1 MAKRVTLKPTFK
13 IENIVASAALGAEL
27 DLYAIAKAS
36 VDVDYEPEQFP
47 GAIYKI
53 KEPKV
58 ALLLFKNGKIIC
70 TGAKTEADIKRAIDM
85 VIKVVRKYILTEKKL
100 AKRFKLHTEFRI
112 ENIVASADLGVELDL
127 YAIAKASA
135 DVDYEPEQ
143 FPGAIYKIKEPK
155 VALLLFKN
163 GKIICTGAKTEAD
176 IKKAIDQVIKVV
188 KNYIL
193 SEKK

>member
-1 MAKRVTLKPTFK
+1 MPAYKARDIVAKRVALKPQFK
-13 IENIVASAALGAEL
+13 
-27 DLYAIAKAS
+27 
-36 VDVDYEPEQFP
+36 
-47 GAIYKI
+47 
-53 KEPKV
+53 
-58 ALLLFKNGKIIC
+58 
-70 TGAKTEADIKRAIDM
+70 
-85 VIKVVRKYILTEKKL
+85 
-100 AKRFKLHTEFRI
+100 I

-127 YAIAKASA
+127 YAIAKASP

-193 SEKK
+193 SDKKG

>member
-1 MAKRVTLKPTFK
+1 MAKSRSRRVTLHPQFK
-13 IENIVASAALGAEL
+13 
-27 DLYAIAKAS
+27 
-36 VDVDYEPEQFP
+36 
-47 GAIYKI
+47 
-53 KEPKV
+53 
-58 ALLLFKNGKIIC
+58 
-70 TGAKTEADIKRAIDM
+70 
-85 VIKVVRKYILTEKKL
+85 
-100 AKRFKLHTEFRI
+100 I

-127 YAIAKASA
+127 YAIAKASS

-176 IKKAIDQVIKVV
+176 IKKAIDQVVRVV

-193 SEKK
+193 VSEK

>member
-1 MAKRVTLKPTFK
+1 MAKSGKAVLHPEFK
-13 IENIVASAALGAEL
+13 
-27 DLYAIAKAS
+27 
-36 VDVDYEPEQFP
+36 
-47 GAIYKI
+47 
-53 KEPKV
+53 
-58 ALLLFKNGKIIC
+58 
-70 TGAKTEADIKRAIDM
+70 
-85 VIKVVRKYILTEKKL
+85 
-100 AKRFKLHTEFRI
+100 I

-127 YAIAKASA
+127 YAIAKASS

-176 IKKAIDQVIKVV
+176 IKKAIDQVVRVV

-193 SEKK
+193 VSEK

>member
-1 MAKRVTLKPTFK
+1 MAKRRPVLRPTFK
-13 IENIVASAALGAEL
+13 
-27 DLYAIAKAS
+27 
-36 VDVDYEPEQFP
+36 
-47 GAIYKI
+47 
-53 KEPKV
+53 
-58 ALLLFKNGKIIC
+58 
-70 TGAKTEADIKRAIDM
+70 
-85 VIKVVRKYILTEKKL
+85 
-100 AKRFKLHTEFRI
+100 I

-127 YAIAKASA
+127 YAIARASP

>member
-70 TGAKTEADIKRAIDM
+70 TGAKTEADIK
-85 VIKVVRKYILTEKKL
+85 
-100 AKRFKLHTEFRI
+100 
-112 ENIVASADLGVELDL
+112 
-127 YAIAKASA
+127 
-135 DVDYEPEQ
+135 
-143 FPGAIYKIKEPK
+143 
-155 VALLLFKN
+155 
-163 GKIICTGAKTEAD
+163 
-176 IKKAIDQVIKVV
+176 KAIDQVIKVV